1 MTRPSGRTRKSP
13 RYPACLPPR
22 SCSRLRTPVGPV
34 VVGASPLRPVLLR
47 RRRPPRAI
55 RARAVGRTRMR
66 ARRPAPEPTPASG
79 MRTTR
84 PTPPRP
90 ERVGARG
97 AAVVVGRSQVP
108 VLLRRGVKALRPTSP
123 VMRAPRSPGLTT
135 SLRLI
140 RRMAPARAEPAAS
153 AAAVGAVGARAHV
166 VRVARALSA
175 VAPTTTPRPL
185 GRMPPPHPRRARPP
199 RMQLSRRL
207 RGPCPDRVDAAV
219 APVPAPREGIR
230 ATRSPRSRA
239 PPGWRPSASAAAR
252 AGRPDAVVPS
262 SPRPSSWPAA
272 RASTAR

>member
-239 PPGWRPSASAAAR
+239 PPGWRPSASAVAR
-252 AGRPDAVVPS
+252 DERLDAVGPS
-262 SPRPSSWPAA
+262 SPRPSSWPAG
-272 RASTAR
+272 SPWTAR